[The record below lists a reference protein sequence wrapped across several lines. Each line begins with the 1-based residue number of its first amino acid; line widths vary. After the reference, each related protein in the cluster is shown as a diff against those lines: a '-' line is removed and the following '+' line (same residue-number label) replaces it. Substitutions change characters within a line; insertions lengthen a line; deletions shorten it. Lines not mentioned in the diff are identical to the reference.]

1 MCVKKSK
8 DTALMAAWQIIKN
21 LYVKVSVILRVE
33 MLMCRFKTLYE
44 SYSVKVHKFW
54 KKNKQIQQ
62 QKSMKK
68 IVIYSFEEMN
78 MKKSW

>member
-33 MLMCRFKTLYE
+33 MLMCRYITLYE

>member
-33 MLMCRFKTLYE
+33 MLMCRFITLYE
-44 SYSVKVHKFW
+44 SYSVKAHKFW